1 MDTIFMGNIRTKDI
15 KKASFE
21 LVELYP
27 DSFNTDFENN
37 KNFIKGLNLGTSK
50 IIRNKISG
58 YVTRVMKRK
67 Q

>member
-1 MDTIFMGNIRTKDI
+1 MGNVRTKDI

-21 LVELYP
+21 LVEFYP

-37 KNFIKGLNLGTSK
+37 KNFIKELKLGTSK

-58 YVTRVMKRK
+58 YVTRIKKR
-67 Q
+67 QQ